1 MKPLIFLSLILA
13 TIQVNPTSSST
24 ECTNVSFVNDLE
36 NISCPNMKPFTLLDP
51 ETSLKKSDCLAACC
65 ASGLSDWTGICDTY
79 LFNTTDSSCL
89 LGSVAGY
96 DIADCVNV
104 TAPPGTI
111 VGGGMDRISPLVPK
125 HQFYIRSPPRT
136 EPTHSID
143 LQSSGERASL
153 VVTRRAATALTV
165 FRSTRLASLRL
176 ASLRFALLGLDSL
189 DWKLS
194 IDGQP
199 NMRDILVPHGGYNSD
214 MQRPPL
220 INACQD
226 PRIGDV
232 YDNAT
237 YSLDL
242 TNQDFTPLFGDHD
255 DVILLNFGA
264 VNHGSEIYIDGKLFG
279 VHYGPLV
286 PFSVDVTAA
295 FTEAKHSPKLL
306 TIVAHYMTKINWV
319 PTGFVYD
326 EAWNAP
332 TELTDS
338 SYSSQFGHGI
348 VRFINLSKYQTA
360 SGAGERAS
368 ERAEVKG
375 LQPPKP
381 KQKTTTTT

>member
-176 ASLRFALLGLDSL
+176 ASPRFASLRFARARLTRLEALDRWST
-189 DWKLS
+189 
-194 IDGQP
+194 QHARYP
-199 NMRDILVPHGGYNSD
+199 
-214 MQRPPL
+214 
-220 INACQD
+220 
-226 PRIGDV
+226 
-232 YDNAT
+232 
-237 YSLDL
+237 
-242 TNQDFTPLFGDHD
+242 
-255 DVILLNFGA
+255 
-264 VNHGSEIYIDGKLFG
+264 
-279 VHYGPLV
+279 
-286 PFSVDVTAA
+286 
-295 FTEAKHSPKLL
+295 
-306 TIVAHYMTKINWV
+306 
-319 PTGFVYD
+319 
-326 EAWNAP
+326 
-332 TELTDS
+332 
-338 SYSSQFGHGI
+338 
-348 VRFINLSKYQTA
+348 
-360 SGAGERAS
+360 RAS
-368 ERAEVKG
+368 RR
-375 LQPPKP
+375 LQQRYATPPP
-381 KQKTTTTT
+381 HQRVSGPSHRGRIR